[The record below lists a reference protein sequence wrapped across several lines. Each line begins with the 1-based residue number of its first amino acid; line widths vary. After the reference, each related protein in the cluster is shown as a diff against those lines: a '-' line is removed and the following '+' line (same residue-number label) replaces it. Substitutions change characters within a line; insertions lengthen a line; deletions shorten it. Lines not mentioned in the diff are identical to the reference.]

1 MSDEK
6 VLYRVLKNKNFFE
19 FGKTDSLE
27 VLEAVNSL
35 EDVIFRVE
43 RSCNTDNLFFRYDKS
58 ERIFYRIALSRD
70 DFEVLNL
77 DSLCKTLPQCKING
91 CLNKEIPFDCF
102 IKLIKN
108 GLFEAIA
115 IYKLI

>member
-6 VLYRVLKNKNFFE
+6 VLYQVLKNKNFFE

-35 EDVIFRVE
+35 EDVIIRVE
-43 RSCNTDNLFFRYDKS
+43 RSCNTDNLFFRYDKI

-102 IKLIKN
+102 IKLIN
-108 GLFEAIA
+108 NDLFEAIA

>member
-27 VLEAVNSL
+27 VLE
-35 EDVIFRVE
+35 DVIIRVE

-91 CLNKEIPFDCF
+91 CLNKEIQFDCF

-108 GLFEAIA
+108 GLFEAVA
-115 IYKLI
+115 IYRLI